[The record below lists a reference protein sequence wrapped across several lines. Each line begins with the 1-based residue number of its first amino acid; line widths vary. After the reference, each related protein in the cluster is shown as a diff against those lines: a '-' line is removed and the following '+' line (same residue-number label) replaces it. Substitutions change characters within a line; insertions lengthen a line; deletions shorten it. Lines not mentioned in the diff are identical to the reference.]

1 MYSSPV
7 PSKSESITRLRRQL
21 KQLEGV
27 PSSRNDR
34 SGAFER
40 WHRPTRV
47 AIDHT
52 FGEESKHSKEFAA
65 INYYPLITTQ
75 NTTDEDRE
83 RSYRH
88 GLERAKLLLESLVD
102 EIEEYWPEDA
112 AGSVEMINREY
123 DVCLSFAGEDRA
135 YVEAVAEAL
144 RSSGVRPFYDLYE
157 EVRLWG
163 KDLYQHLDDVY
174 RNSAQFCVLFISK
187 AYATK
192 LWTKHELRSAQ
203 ARAFAEHQEYILP
216 ARFDDTSLPGVPATV
231 AYVNLR
237 HKSPSEFASLIVQKL
252 RAATHADP
260 ANEANRATRI
270 DVSSVAPAPSAPPE
284 LKPHVMPIR
293 PWFTTVRVA
302 DRGTL
307 DEDESGPLKAL
318 VAPFRND
325 PTPDR
330 PHVADATRLSAAVW
344 FEAMSDFR
352 VTGYWLGSTSPFI
365 SIGVGDQWLL
375 VLAVVAPK
383 LASLPADGRR
393 GDIGAVELKHFWTA
407 RTNVTKTTAVVS
419 IVSDGILLGQHRY
432 ELVIAPFPGI
442 SLLSG

>member
-1 MYSSPV
+1 
-7 PSKSESITRLRRQL
+7 
-21 KQLEGV
+21 
-27 PSSRNDR
+27 
-34 SGAFER
+34 
-40 WHRPTRV
+40 
-47 AIDHT
+47 
-52 FGEESKHSKEFAA
+52 
-65 INYYPLITTQ
+65 
-75 NTTDEDRE
+75 
-83 RSYRH
+83 
-88 GLERAKLLLESLVD
+88 
-102 EIEEYWPEDA
+102 
-112 AGSVEMINREY
+112 
-123 DVCLSFAGEDRA
+123 
-135 YVEAVAEAL
+135 
-144 RSSGVRPFYDLYE
+144 
-157 EVRLWG
+157 
-163 KDLYQHLDDVY
+163 
-174 RNSAQFCVLFISK
+174 
-187 AYATK
+187 
-192 LWTKHELRSAQ
+192 
-203 ARAFAEHQEYILP
+203 
-216 ARFDDTSLPGVPATV
+216 
-231 AYVNLR
+231 
-237 HKSPSEFASLIVQKL
+237 
-252 RAATHADP
+252 
-260 ANEANRATRI
+260 
-270 DVSSVAPAPSAPPE
+270 
-284 LKPHVMPIR
+284 
-293 PWFTTVRVA
+293 
-302 DRGTL
+302 L